1 MTNAHYLVLI
11 EDVTRADFAKA
22 ATAMGFTRKT
32 VWEPERKGDSYEE
45 AWANSD
51 QTQALSYVEDGISDQ
66 SFVTVRGRDRDE
78 LALEVTRKIPTYYD
92 SELVDR
98 AYHEADHDAQ
108 VTNLYRLAIA
118 FPDYDPEVA
127 HIFERF
133 ATEPPNPLLRR
144 AALEAM
150 VYRAWPENRSILER
164 VAKDD
169 ADTEV
174 RERAEELLEHWG
186 AAGARDAS

>member
-22 ATAMGFTRKT
+22 ASVLGFARKH
-32 VWEPERKGDSYEE
+32 VWEPEGKGDSYEE

-66 SFVTVRGRDRDE
+66 SYVTVRGRDIDD

-118 FPDYDPEVA
+118 FPDHDPEVA
-127 HIFERF
+127 HIFETY

-150 VYRAWPENRSILER
+150 VYRAWPENRSVLER

-169 ADTEV
+169 ADAAV
-174 RERAEELLEHWG
+174 RARAQELLKHW
-186 AAGARDAS
+186 AAAAPGPS

>member
-1 MTNAHYLVLI
+1 MTKAHYLVLI

-22 ATAMGFTRKT
+22 ATALGFTRKT
-32 VWEPERKGDSYEE
+32 VWVPQGKGESYEE

-51 QTQALSYVEDGISDQ
+51 QTQALSYVEDGASDQ
-66 SFVTVRGRDRDE
+66 SYVTVRGRDLDA

-98 AYHEADHDAQ
+98 AHHEADHDAQ

-127 HIFERF
+127 HIFEAF

-150 VYRAWPENRSILER
+150 VYRAWPENRSVLER
-164 VAKDD
+164 AAKGD
-169 ADTEV
+169 ADPGI
-174 RERAEELLEHWG
+174 RARAQELLEHWG
-186 AAGARDAS
+186 TAGARDAR